1 MNDKKPLSVIV
12 IPTVNLF
19 SGIPCFFLS
28 TQIYNSTF
36 NVVSVINPEFNI
48 IKIGIFQILYALTLI
63 LLYKKSK
70 ENYFSLLSLFAT
82 YEFISFIFS
91 IYTFSVFQ
99 VSHILFTAIFHLGF
113 FTLLIYE
120 RKLFIK

>member
-36 NVVSVINPEFNI
+36 NAVSVINPEFNI
-48 IKIGIFQILYALTLI
+48 IKIGIFQILYALTI
-63 LLYKKSK
+63 IMLYKKSK

-91 IYTFSVFQ
+91 IYTFSFFH
-99 VSHILFTAIFHLGF
+99 VSHILFTAFFHLGF

-120 RKLFIK
+120 RKLFRK

>member
-1 MNDKKPLSVIV
+1 MNDKKPLSVIL

-28 TQIYNSTF
+28 SQIYNTTF
-36 NVVSVINPEFNI
+36 NTVSVINPEFNI
-48 IKIGIFQILYALTLI
+48 IKIGIFQIFYALTLI
-63 LLYKKSK
+63 LLYKKSN
-70 ENYFSLLSLFAT
+70 ENYFSLLGFFAL
-82 YEFISFIFS
+82 YEIISFAFS

-99 VSHILFTAIFHLGF
+99 VPHILFTAFFHLGF

-120 RKLFIK
+120 RKLFKK

>member
-1 MNDKKPLSVIV
+1 MNEKKPLSVIV
-12 IPTVNLF
+12 IPTLNFF

-36 NVVSVINPEFNI
+36 NAVSVINPEINF
-48 IKIGIFQILYALTLI
+48 IKIGIFQIFYAMLLI

-70 ENYFSLLSLFAT
+70 ETYFSFLSFFAF
-82 YEFISFIFS
+82 YELISFVFS
-91 IYTFSVFQ
+91 IYAFSIFQ
-99 VSHILFTAIFHLGF
+99 IPHILFTAFFHLGF

-120 RKLFIK
+120 RKLFKK

>member
-1 MNDKKPLSVIV
+1 MSDKKPLSVIL
-12 IPTVNLF
+12 IPTLNFF

-28 TQIYNSTF
+28 TEIYNSTF
-36 NVVSVINPEFNI
+36 NVVSGINPEINF
-48 IKIGIFQILYALTLI
+48 IKIGIFQIFYAFTLI

-70 ENYFSLLSLFAT
+70 ETYFSFLSFFAL

-91 IYTFSVFQ
+91 IYTFSIFQ
-99 VSHILFTAIFHLGF
+99 IPHILFTAFFHLGF

-120 RKLFIK
+120 RKLFKK

>member
-36 NVVSVINPEFNI
+36 NAVSVINPEFNI
-48 IKIGIFQILYALTLI
+48 IKIGIFEIFYALTLV
-63 LLYKKSK
+63 LLYRKFK
-70 ENYFSLLSLFAT
+70 
-82 YEFISFIFS
+82 
-91 IYTFSVFQ
+91 
-99 VSHILFTAIFHLGF
+99 
-113 FTLLIYE
+113 
-120 RKLFIK
+120 RKLFFIT